1 MLYGRS
7 FAKCTNSL
15 NIEFNLEQA
24 ETTHVV
30 VYVNCTMVGQM
41 NNQA

>member
-1 MLYGRS
+1 MRYGRS
-7 FAKCTNSL
+7 FAERTNSL

-30 VYVNCTMVGQM
+30 VYCMSTAQW
-41 NNQA
+41 

>member
-1 MLYGRS
+1 MRYGRS
-7 FAKCTNSL
+7 FAERTNSL

-30 VYVNCTMVGQM
+30 IYVNCTMVG
-41 NNQA
+41 